1 MVVKN
6 RYLLIFI
13 REINFEFMKLSVVVP
28 TLNRLEYLKITLK
41 HLMPQIKRNLNN
53 VELCISI
60 NASGDDTEAYI
71 KSLKDENSF
80 INYKSFTKRVEIC
93 ESFSRSIDL
102 CNGDYIMIFGD
113 DDIAAPYMI
122 ESILEVLDNSLN
134 IGLIHFNRL
143 VGSDVGLTL
152 MNKLRLEQPNYDSVI
167 ENNNLSNF
175 IKKYTV
181 SPGFISALVF
191 KKEAW
196 DLGEYF
202 DTSNHFGYD
211 FLGRIFAGIHKL
223 TLANCLYISYPLVIQ
238 RMVKNREWND
248 TWPKYW
254 LVGVPNL
261 LQSFDKSKITD
272 NAMNTWHKE
281 LNISWIKLIYTLLWA
296 STYKDKYKPL
306 VPQIQKYQG
315 SLLRKLAVFT
325 VINFSPSFVFK
336 QIRKYLYK

>member
-1 MVVKN
+1 
-6 RYLLIFI
+6 
-13 REINFEFMKLSVVVP
+13 MKLSIVVP
-28 TLNRLEYLKITLK
+28 TLNRLNYLKITLE
-41 HLMPQIKRNLNN
+41 HLVPQISRNLNN

-60 NASGDDTEAYI
+60 NASTDETEAYV
-71 KSLKDENSF
+71 KSLKEENSF
-80 INYKSFTKRVEIC
+80 INYKSFSKRVEIC
-93 ESFSRSIDL
+93 ESFSRSINL
-102 CNGDYIMIFGD
+102 CKGEYIMIFGD
-113 DDIAAPYMI
+113 DDIPAPYMI
-122 ESILEVLDNSLN
+122 ESILEMLNNSRN
-134 IGLIHFNRL
+134 IGLVHFNRF
-143 VGSDVGLTL
+143 VGSDSGLTT
-152 MNKLRLEQPNYDSVI
+152 MNKLRLERPEYDALI
-167 ENNNLSNF
+167 ENNTLSNF
-175 IKKYTV
+175 IEKYTV

-211 FLGRIFAGIHKL
+211 FLGRIYAGIHKL
-223 TLANCLYISYPLVIQ
+223 TPANCLYSSYPLVIQ

-254 LVGVPNL
+254 LLGVPNL

-272 NAMNTWHKE
+272 NAMKTWYEE
-281 LNISWIKLIYTLLWA
+281 LNKSWLKFIYTLLWA
-296 STYKDKYKPL
+296 STYRDKYKSL

-315 SLLRKLAVFT
+315 SLSRKLAVFM